1 MAAIKEKFYAAIV
14 HPVDPGFFISR
25 HAGKAVMACLAALV
39 VAWPF
44 PREYTLWF
52 VFSAFAVMMSRSGET
67 FHRRKVTAVTV
78 FTGAAILVPLSSV
91 VGQTTVAAAVYL
103 FFLVFTVFLAGVL
116 GRHVAVGGVWL
127 LFVNGLTLCSPAP
140 LSTGLARAGAV
151 LAGGAV
157 AYMVNFRLWP
167 VRPRR
172 ILRDCGTVAV
182 RDLAEYFAAVAA
194 SFETPDPAAVD
205 RIRDRAR
212 TSVRRYRRT
221 MEAMGLDPLAGPRA
235 GEDRMSGFYIVL
247 VRVFKGVVALS
258 RNSGF
263 AARSPLFRGVRR
275 EFAGTVDEAGRTF
288 ACLAGLLESDGEIF
302 EVAGLVR
309 AVEGLEQ
316 GLLNLG
322 AYQRGEGVRREFLE
336 AWGAVYAMKSL
347 VAELGRM
354 QGQFGENRSCA

>member
-1 MAAIKEKFYAAIV
+1 MAAIMERFYAAIV

-25 HAGKAVMACLAALV
+25 HAGKAVLACLAALI

-78 FTGAAILVPLSSV
+78 FTGAALLVPFSSV
-91 VGQTTVAAAVYL
+91 VGQSTVAAAIYL
-103 FFLVFTVFLAGVL
+103 FFLVFAVFLAGVL

-127 LFVNGLTLCSPAP
+127 LFVNALTLCSPAP

-151 LAGGAV
+151 LVGGAV
-157 AYMVNFRLWP
+157 AYAVNFRLWP
-167 VRPRR
+167 VRPGR

-182 RDLAEYFAAVAA
+182 RDLAEYFAVVTG
-194 SFETPDPAAVD
+194 SFENPDSAAVD
-205 RIRDRAR
+205 RVRDRAR
-212 TSVRRYRRT
+212 ISVRRYRRT
-221 MEAMGLDPLAGPRA
+221 MEAMGFDPLAGMQT
-235 GEDRMSGFYIVL
+235 EDDRMSGFYLVL

-258 RNSGF
+258 RNSRF
-263 AARSPLFRGVRR
+263 AARSPLFRGIRK

-288 ACLAGLLESDGEIF
+288 TSLAGLLDSDGKVF
-302 EVAGLVR
+302 DVAGLAR

-322 AYQRGEGVRREFLE
+322 AYQRGEGVRQEFLE
-336 AWGAVYAMKSL
+336 AWGAVYAMKNL

-354 QGQFGENRSCA
+354 QGYIGEDRSCV